1 MSEHYDV
8 AIIGAGMSGLSAGIR
23 AAHFGKKA
31 IILEQHNAPGG
42 LNSFYAKEGRKYDV
56 GLHAMTNFVPAK
68 ERRAIFNKLLRQLR
82 IDRSELDLI
91 EQKTS
96 RIAFPGTN
104 LRFGNDEALL
114 ESEVE
119 QVFPGQID
127 GFKKLSEAIRSYPD
141 ADLNQPY
148 VSTRKWIKQ
157 YISDPALEE
166 MIFCPLMY
174 YGSAVE
180 DDMDVGQFVI
190 MFRSIFHEGLARPAE
205 GIRLLIRV
213 VLDRY
218 RKLGGIRKMKTGV
231 KQLVAE
237 NGKISRIILE
247 NGSEITADVVLSCAG
262 LPETYSLVDSSLAPD
277 ESKQA
282 GLLSFSE
289 TIAVYDSMPESWG
302 WGDDTIVFFNNA
314 ERFAYRNPEDPI
326 DLRSGVICL
335 PNNFEYG
342 DRPLKEGLVRVTCLA
357 NHDTW
362 CAYSDEEYATAKGD
376 WFDRIQ
382 KSILPMMPAVTR
394 DYSHELVATDM
405 FTPKTVKKFTRRA
418 RGAIYGSPEK
428 IKDGRTSW
436 DNLFLCGTDQ
446 GYLGIVGSML
456 SGVVMANEH
465 VLKG

>member
-91 EQKTS
+91 EQKSS
-96 RIAFPGTN
+96 RIAFPGAN

-119 QVFPGQID
+119 RVFPGQVD
-127 GFKKLSEAIRSYPD
+127 GFIRLSVAVRNYPD
-141 ADLNQPY
+141 AAISQPY
-148 VSTRKWIKQ
+148 QSTRKWIKQ
-157 YISDPALEE
+157 FISDPLLEE
-166 MIFCPLMY
+166 MLFCPLMY

-180 DDMDVGQFVI
+180 DDMDVGQFVV

-231 KQLVAE
+231 KQLIAE
-237 NGKISRIILE
+237 GGKISRIVLE
-247 NGSEITADVVLSCAG
+247 NGSELTADVVLSCAG
-262 LPETYSLVDSSLAPD
+262 LPETYALVDKALVPDQSKLAG
-277 ESKQA
+277 Q
-282 GLLSFSE
+282 LSFSE
-289 TIAVYDSMPESWG
+289 TIAVYETLPETWG

-314 ERFAYRNPEDPI
+314 ETFSYRNPADPI

-342 DRPLKEGLVRVTCLA
+342 DRPLGEGLVRVTCLA

-362 CAYSDEEYATAKGD
+362 CGYSDEQYVAAKGD
-376 WFDRIQ
+376 WFGRIQ
-382 KSILPMMPAVTR
+382 QSILPMMPVATR
-394 DYSHELVATDM
+394 QYAEDLVATDM
-405 FTPKTVKKFTRRA
+405 FTPRTVKKFTRRA
-418 RGAIYGSPEK
+418 RGAIYGSPGK
-428 IKDGRTSW
+428 VKDGRTEW
-436 DNLFLCGTDQ
+436 GNLFLCGTDQ

>member
-1 MSEHYDV
+1 
-8 AIIGAGMSGLSAGIR
+8 MSGLSAGIR

-82 IDRSELDLI
+82 IDRSELDLV

-96 RIAFPGTN
+96 RIAFPETN
-104 LRFGNDEALL
+104 LRFGNDEGLL

-119 QVFPGQID
+119 RVFPGQVD
-127 GFKKLSEAIRSYPD
+127 GFSRLSEAIRSYPD
-141 ADLNQPY
+141 AELNGPY
-148 VSTRKWIKQ
+148 VSTRQWIKQ
-157 YISDPALEE
+157 FITDPALEE

-231 KQLVAE
+231 KRLVAE
-237 NGKISRIILE
+237 GGTISRIVLE
-247 NGSEITADVVLSCAG
+247 NGSEITADVILSCAG
-262 LPETYSLVDSSLAPD
+262 LPETYSLVDESLVAD

-289 TIAVYDSMPESWG
+289 TIAVYRSLPETWG

-314 ERFAYRNPEDPI
+314 DRFSYRSPEDPI

-335 PNNFEYG
+335 PNNFEFG

-362 CAYSDEEYATAKGD
+362 CGYSQDEYERAKNE
-376 WFDRIQ
+376 WFERIQ
-382 KSILPMMPAVTR
+382 KSILPMMPQPQR
-394 DYSHELVATDM
+394 DYSEDLVATDM

-428 IKDGRTSW
+428 VKDGRTSW

>member
-1 MSEHYDV
+1 
-8 AIIGAGMSGLSAGIR
+8 MSGLSAGIR

-68 ERRAIFNKLLRQLR
+68 ERRAIFNQLLRQLR
-82 IDRSELDLI
+82 IDRSELDLV

-96 RIAFPGTN
+96 RIAFPETN
-104 LRFGNDEALL
+104 LRFGNDEGLL

-119 QVFPGQID
+119 RVFPGQID
-127 GFKKLSEAIRSYPD
+127 GFSRLSEAVRSYPD
-141 ADLNQPY
+141 AELNGPY
-148 VSTRKWIKQ
+148 VSTRQWIKQ
-157 YISDPALEE
+157 FITDPALEE

-231 KQLVAE
+231 KRLVAE
-237 NGKISRIILE
+237 GGKISRIVLE
-247 NGSEITADVVLSCAG
+247 NGSEITADVILSCAG
-262 LPETYSLVDSSLAPD
+262 LPETYSLVDESLVAD

-289 TIAVYDSMPESWG
+289 TIAVYRSLPETWG

-314 ERFAYRNPEDPI
+314 DRFSYRSPSDPI

-335 PNNFEYG
+335 PNNFEFG

-362 CAYSDEEYATAKGD
+362 CGYSEYEYERAKGE
-376 WFDRIQ
+376 WFERIQ
-382 KSILPMMPAVTR
+382 KSILPMMPQPQR
-394 DYSHELVATDM
+394 DYSGDLVATDM

-428 IKDGRTSW
+428 VKDGRTSW

>member
-82 IDRSELDLI
+82 IDRAELDLI
-91 EQKTS
+91 EQKSS

-127 GFKKLSEAIRSYPD
+127 GFSRLSEAIRSYPD
-141 ADLNQPY
+141 TDLEQPY
-148 VSTRKWIKQ
+148 RSTREWIKQ
-157 YISDPALEE
+157 FISNPDLEE

-180 DDMDVGQFVI
+180 DDMDIGQFVI

-231 KQLVAE
+231 KRLVAE
-237 NGKISRIILE
+237 DGKISRVLLD
-247 NGSEITADVVLSCAG
+247 NGDEITADVVLSCAG
-262 LPETYSLVDSSLAPD
+262 LSETYALVDRDLIADDS
-277 ESKQA
+277 EHA
-282 GLLSFSE
+282 GKLSFSE
-289 TIAVYDSMPESWG
+289 TIAVYRSLPETWG
-302 WGDDTIVFFNNA
+302 WGDDTIVFFNDSK
-314 ERFAYRNPEDPI
+314 RFAYRNPADPI

-335 PNNFEYG
+335 PNNFEFG
-342 DRPLKEGLVRVTCLA
+342 DRPLGEGLVRVTCLA

-362 CAYSDEEYATAKGD
+362 CGYSSGDYNQAKLD
-376 WFDRIQ
+376 WFGRIQ
-382 KSILPMMPAVTR
+382 KSILPMMPTPTR
-394 DYSHELVATDM
+394 DYSEELVATDM
-405 FTPKTVKKFTRRA
+405 FTPRTVKKFTRRS
-418 RGAIYGSPEK
+418 RGAIYGSPTK
-428 IKDGRTSW
+428 IKDGRTDWS
-436 DNLFLCGTDQ
+436 NLFLCGTDQ

-465 VLKG
+465 VLKP